1 MCKSIS
7 EGGLR
12 CAAHTRPG
20 YLAAIKPLTL
30 GETLDKGQ
38 KALLEVAATAY
49 ASTPNGIKQV
59 KEDVTKYARSRKHE
73 IAAILRRATEEGE
86 RNYKAARE
94 ASVAIEGEL
103 LRKEVTT
110 WAANV
115 PPSNT
120 AVNAYL
126 KLLSTELG
134 LTVAEVQAKFSDLQ
148 EQHNLGNVEHAAE
161 IDKIRYLML
170 EGKRVAGTGTEPQ
183 TLDLIAEM
191 ERLAGDTRRIRRSSV
206 ESVESDGTRWVKYGN
221 ESVSEIVRSVKYNR
235 ETRVAK
241 ISLAIKDSEPV
252 EYTYIDVAPSLIRT
266 LVSARSI
273 GAFYAY
279 VFAPLPNGGSLG
291 NKTTRQYSYA
301 SHAANN
307 MFPIAESTGPVP
319 RKFLKDFGF
328 SSTNNTVKTKAKP
341 KESITV

>member
-30 GETLDKGQ
+30 GVTLDKGQ
-38 KALLEVAATAY
+38 KALLGVASTAY

-59 KEDVTKYARSRKHE
+59 REDATKYARSRKHE
-73 IAAILRRATEEGE
+73 IAAILRNAVEEGE
-86 RNYKAARE
+86 RNYKSARE
-94 ASVAIEGEL
+94 ASVQIEGEL
-103 LRKEVTT
+103 LRKEVID
-110 WAANV
+110 WAASV
-115 PPSNT
+115 PSSDV
-120 AVNAYL
+120 AVNSYL
-126 KLLSTELG
+126 QLLATELD

-148 EQHNLGNVEHAAE
+148 AQSNLGNVEHVAE
-161 IDKIRYLML
+161 IDKIRYLTL
-170 EGKRVAGTGTEPQ
+170 DGKRVAGTGTEPQ

-191 ERLAGDTRRIRRSSV
+191 ERLAGETRRIRRSAV
-206 ESVESDGTRWVKYGN
+206 ENVDVDGTRWVKYGN
-221 ESVSEIVRSVKYNR
+221 ESLSEIVRSVKYNR
-235 ETRVAK
+235 ATRVAK

-252 EYTYIDVAPSLIRT
+252 EYTYTNVAQSLIRT

-328 SSTNNTVKTKAKP
+328 SSTNNTVKTKTKL
-341 KESITV
+341 KEVVEV